1 LLSDAELDRYARQII
16 LPPFGG
22 AGQAKLKAAHV
33 VIIGAGGLGC
43 PIITYLAAAGVGRL
57 TIIDD
62 DVVEL
67 SNLHR
72 QPLFSDADIGSP
84 KAEIAAQAAQRINPH
99 LTCHPH
105 VTRLTADNAD
115 RLLADADLI
124 LDGCDNFATR
134 LLVNAAA
141 VQAKTPLL
149 SAAVGAFD
157 GQIALYAGWQEDQPC
172 YACLVGDDPHREG
185 MNCAEAGVMGALV
198 GMIGTMAALEAIRA
212 LSGWGRP
219 LLGRLMLVDM
229 LDRQW
234 REMGVSKDPACPI
247 CQKNTGDMAV

>member
-1 LLSDAELDRYARQII
+1 MLSDAELDRYARQII

-22 AGQAKLKAAHV
+22 AGQAKLKAAHIA
-33 VIIGAGGLGC
+33 IIGAGGLGC

-72 QPLFSDADIGSP
+72 QPLFSDADIGLP
-84 KAEIAAQAAQRINPH
+84 KADIAAQAAQRINPH
-99 LTCHPH
+99 LICHPH
-105 VTRLTADNAD
+105 VTRLTHGNAD

-141 VQAKTPLL
+141 VRAKTPLL
-149 SAAVGAFD
+149 SAAIGAFD
-157 GQIALYAGWQEDQPC
+157 GQVALYGGWRDDQPC

-185 MNCAEAGVMGALV
+185 TNCAEAGVMGALV

-219 LLGRLMLVDM
+219 LLGRLLLVDM
-229 LDRQW
+229 MDRQW
-234 REMGVSKDPACPI
+234 REMGVAKDPACPI
-247 CQKNTGDMAV
+247 CRPVQGSAA